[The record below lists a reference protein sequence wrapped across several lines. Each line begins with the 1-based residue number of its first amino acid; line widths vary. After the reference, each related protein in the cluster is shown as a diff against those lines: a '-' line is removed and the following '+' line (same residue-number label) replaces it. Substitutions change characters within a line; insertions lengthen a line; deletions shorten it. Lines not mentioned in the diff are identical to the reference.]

1 MLTNKM
7 NNKKILKSIN
17 DSIKDI
23 QTNLKSLK
31 QDLKNNDEYTELVWD
46 LARIQENTIIL
57 KIRLFLLIKVLKNEN

>member
-1 MLTNKM
+1 M